1 MNQGLLK
8 VSKMIEDEIT
18 RLDRERNFIEYLL
31 MRESPDVD
39 EMLCDEYHN
48 QYKFINARIY
58 EMQVF
63 SDLFH
68 MAFYQDL
75 KEESEIEGEI
85 NQ

>member
-1 MNQGLLK
+1 MSQGLLK

-18 RLDRERNFIEYLL
+18 RLDRERNSIDDLR
-31 MRESPDVD
+31 MRESPDID
-39 EMLCDEYHN
+39 ELLCDRLLY
-48 QYKFINARIY
+48 QYQIINARIH

-75 KEESEIEGEI
+75 KEASEMVGEI

>member
-1 MNQGLLK
+1 MSQGLLK

-18 RLDRERNFIEYLL
+18 RLDRERNSIEDLL

-39 EMLCDEYHN
+39 EMLCDRYHY
-48 QYKFINARIY
+48 QYQFINARIH

-68 MAFYQDL
+68 MEFYQDL
-75 KEESEIEGEI
+75 KEASEIEGEI

>member
-1 MNQGLLK
+1 MSQGLFK

-18 RLDRERNFIEYLL
+18 RLDRERNSIEDLL
-31 MRESPDVD
+31 MREAPDVD
-39 EMLCDEYHN
+39 EMLCDRYLY
-48 QYKFINARIY
+48 QYQFINARIH

-68 MAFYQDL
+68 MEFYQDL
-75 KEESEIEGEI
+75 KEASEVEGEI